1 MKATHVIVSWL
12 TTNTMICLSN
22 YNTHFSVYTCKCI
35 CEKKKKKKDG
45 VTDEVGTSVDVKRS
59 IISQE
64 LKNKISNFHRFN
76 Y

>member
-35 CEKKKKKKDG
+35 CPPPPKKVG
-45 VTDEVGTSVDVKRS
+45 VTDEVGKSVDIKRS

-64 LKNKISNFHRFN
+64 LKNKISHFHRFN